1 MEIGQRPSVETRRTL
16 ARTFSALRHRDFRLF
31 WSGQLISL
39 IGTWMQTVAIGWLV
53 LELTNSAFLL
63 GLVGAVGSLP
73 FLFFSL
79 FAGVVADRVDKRNL
93 LVGTQ
98 AASMLLAFSLA
109 VLTSTSWVRFWEV
122 VVISGLL
129 GVVNAFDAPTRQS
142 FVVEMVGRDDLM
154 NAIGLNS
161 SIFNGA
167 RIVGPAIAGA
177 LLSIIGVAGC
187 FYLNGVSFLAVI
199 VALLVMKTS
208 SPRSTIRIASV
219 WSNLM
224 EGLAYIRG
232 NFIVF
237 ALIGMVAVPSVF
249 GFQYVTLM
257 PLFARDV
264 LGVGSSGLGLL
275 MAATGVGALAAALML
290 TLAGSFW
297 RKGRIVAVAAFAFS
311 LTLIGFAF
319 SPWFP
324 LSLLMLTGV
333 GWATVSHLAT
343 TNTLLQTNVPDSL
356 RGRVMSVYIL
366 VFFGLAPFG
375 SFQLGALA
383 SAIGAPLAIAS
394 GSVICF
400 VSALVII
407 WRLPQLRLL
416 Q

>member
-1 MEIGQRPSVETRRTL
+1 MDIGQGTSAAKTRAL
-16 ARTFSALRHRDFRLF
+16 DRTFSALRHRDFRLF

-53 LELTNSAFLL
+53 LLLTNSPFLL
-63 GLVGAVGSLP
+63 GVVGAVGSLP
-73 FLFFSL
+73 FLIFSL
-79 FAGVVADRVDKRNL
+79 FAGVIADRVNKRTL

-98 AASMLLAFSLA
+98 AASMVLALSLA
-109 VLTSTSWVRFWEV
+109 VLTSTALVQFWEV
-122 VVISGLL
+122 LVISGLL
-129 GVVNAFDAPTRQS
+129 GIVNAFDAPTRQS
-142 FVVEMVGRDDLM
+142 IVVEMVGREDLM

-167 RIVGPAIAGA
+167 RIVGPAIAGG
-177 LLSIIGVAGC
+177 LVSTIGVAGC

-199 VALLVMKTS
+199 VALLLMRTS
-208 SPRSTIRIASV
+208 SPPSASRAASV
-219 WSNLM
+219 WTNLV
-224 EGLAYIRG
+224 EGLTYIRG
-232 NFIVF
+232 NFTVI
-237 ALIGMVAVPSVF
+237 ALIGMVAVPSIF

-257 PLFARDV
+257 PFFARDV

-297 RKGRIVAVAAFAFS
+297 RKGKIALVAVLTFS
-311 LTLIGFAF
+311 ITLAGFAL

-324 LSLLMLTGV
+324 LSLLMLIGV
-333 GWATVSHLAT
+333 GWGTVSHLAT
-343 TNTLLQTNVPDSL
+343 TNTLLQTKVPDGL
-356 RGRVMSVYIL
+356 RGRVMGVYIL

-375 SFQLGALA
+375 SFQVGALA
-383 SAIGAPLAIAS
+383 SAIGAPLAVAS
-394 GSVICF
+394 GAAICF
-400 VSALVII
+400 VSASLII